1 MLTIVIIIFVLKTFF
16 VNVLPDVP
24 EDMPEYDFG
33 FDNDDDL
40 GDAESIQALSNAEKS
55 LDTKP
60 EIKVLQ
66 QW

>member
-1 MLTIVIIIFVLKTFF
+1 MFCKCLL
-16 VNVLPDVP
+16 DVP
-24 EDMPEYDFG
+24 EDMPEYVAECDDFG

-66 QW
+66 QAQ